1 MLREKRLVE
10 DSSTSFLYL
19 KYSSQDVKPL
29 LTHKHSPEKG
39 DDGVMKDNQ
48 RIAIVGAGA
57 IGASIAAYLIR
68 DGYDITVI
76 DQWADHIETLKTEGM
91 TLTDVKETFTVPVT
105 ALHLHEVC
113 SITELFDVVFLA
125 VKAYDTRWSTY
136 LIEPLLKL
144 RGFILP
150 AQNSLT
156 DDMVAQ
162 IVGYHRTVGCV
173 PTISAGVYTP
183 GHVVRTDPMT
193 THCFTVGELSGIIT
207 PRVQNVVNA
216 LQLIGP
222 SNVTTNIWGAR
233 WSKMVTNCMGNAL
246 AGLIGPNPESLTHEQ
261 REIAS
266 LIRVNMGCEVVR
278 VAQAMGVVVEPI
290 SGISPIVF
298 AEATTQAEIKQIATD
313 LEKAWSQRRLSQA
326 QIAHLGVPGR
336 ASLLQDVI
344 KGRRPEIEELNGL
357 VVRQGKELNVSTP
370 MNEAI
375 VNLMCALQKGEVNP
389 EPENIDRLK
398 RYLPVSS

>member
-1 MLREKRLVE
+1 MTRREVRAV
-10 DSSTSFLYL
+10 T
-19 KYSSQDVKPL
+19 
-29 LTHKHSPEKG
+29 
-39 DDGVMKDNQ
+39 Q

-76 DQWADHIETLKTEGM
+76 DQWAAHIETMKTAGL

-105 ALHLHEVC
+105 ALHLHEV
-113 SITELFDVVFLA
+113 SAITEPFDIVYLA
-125 VKAYDTRWSTY
+125 VKAYDTRWSTH
-136 LIEPLLKL
+136 LIEPVLKL

-156 DDMVAQ
+156 DNMVAQ

-173 PTISAGVYTP
+173 PTISAGVYMP
-183 GHVVRTDPMT
+183 GHVVRTDPMI

-207 PRVQNVVNA
+207 SRVQNVVDA
-216 LQLIGP
+216 LQVIGP
-222 SNVTTNIWGAR
+222 STATTNIWGTR
-233 WSKMVTNCMGNAL
+233 WSKMVMNCMGNAL
-246 AGLIGPNPESLTHEQ
+246 AGLIGPNSETLTHEQ

-266 LIRVNMGCEVVR
+266 FIRVNVGCEVVR

-290 SGISPIVF
+290 SGIAPTVF
-298 AEATTQAEIKQIATD
+298 AETTTQAGIKQIATD
-313 LEKAWSQRRLSQA
+313 LAKAGRQRWLSQA
-326 QIAHLGVPGR
+326 QITHLGVPGR

-357 VVRQGKELNVSTP
+357 VVRKGKELNIPTP

-375 VNLMCALQKGEVNP
+375 VSLMNALQTGEVSP

-398 RYLPVSS
+398 PSIPIYS